1 MQEDYSMKKE
11 RNIHVLLEKLKNIT
25 QKEKY
30 DNYLI
35 Q

>member
-11 RNIHVLLEKLKNIT
+11 RNIHALLEKLKNIT

-35 Q
+35 H